1 MGSSIQFWYRERYQ
15 LKSTSSQGECCV
27 VGMTIGEVARRA
39 ELRPSAIRYYEKLGL
54 LPRPPRQGGQR
65 RYDPHVL
72 ERLAIVRF
80 AKFVGFTIGEIRLLL
95 DGAPD
100 RPPPQRWR
108 QIAEQ
113 KVLQVDTFI
122 TEAIAVR
129 ALLQTTLRQKCP
141 KLVER
146 GLELAESATSH
157 RRTRTPR

>member
-1 MGSSIQFWYRERYQ
+1 MP
-15 LKSTSSQGECCV
+15 
-27 VGMTIGEVARRA
+27 GMTIGEVARRA

-54 LPRPPRQGGQR
+54 LPKPPRQSGQR
-65 RYDPHVL
+65 RYDPRVL

-80 AKFVGFTIGEIRLLL
+80 AKFAGFTVADIRLLL
-95 DGAPD
+95 EGSPD

-108 QIAEQ
+108 QIAE
-113 KVLQVDTFI
+113 KRVAHIDAFI

-146 GLELAESATSH
+146 GLELAKSAQQFDG
-157 RRTRTPR
+157 RRRPPP

>member
-1 MGSSIQFWYRERYQ
+1 M
-15 LKSTSSQGECCV
+15 L
-27 VGMTIGEVARRA
+27 GMTIGEVARRA

-80 AKFVGFTIGEIRLLL
+80 AKFVGFRIDEIRLLL
-95 DGAPD
+95 DGSPD

-108 QIAEQ
+108 RIAEE

-129 ALLQTTLRQKCP
+129 ALLQTTLRQECP

-146 GLELAESATSH
+146 GLELAKSAKSLSH
-157 RRTRTPR
+157 RRARTPR

>member
-1 MGSSIQFWYRERYQ
+1 
-15 LKSTSSQGECCV
+15 V
-27 VGMTIGEVARRA
+27 VSMTIGEVARRA

-65 RYDPHVL
+65 RYDPYVL

-80 AKFVGFTIGEIRLLL
+80 AKFVGFTIDEIRLLL
-95 DGAPD
+95 DGSPN

-146 GLELAESATSH
+146 GLELAKSAKNH
-157 RRTRTPR
+157 GRMRTPQ

>member
-1 MGSSIQFWYRERYQ
+1 
-15 LKSTSSQGECCV
+15 V

-54 LPRPPRQGGQR
+54 LPKPWRSGGRR
-65 RYDPHVL
+65 RYDAGIL

-80 AKFVGFTIGEIRLLL
+80 AKFVGFRIDEIKLLL
-95 DGAPD
+95 DGSSG

-108 QIAEQ
+108 HIAER
-113 KVLQVDTFI
+113 KVGEVDTLI

-129 ALLQTTLRQKCP
+129 TLLQQTLQQGCP

-146 GLELAESATSH
+146 GLALARSAQGLDRQQAGSA
-157 RRTRTPR
+157 

>member
-1 MGSSIQFWYRERYQ
+1 VTGM
-15 LKSTSSQGECCV
+15 T
-27 VGMTIGEVARRA
+27 GMTIGEVARRA

-54 LPRPPRQGGQR
+54 LPKPPRESGQR
-65 RYDPHVL
+65 RYDARVL

-80 AKFVGFTIGEIRLLL
+80 AKFVGFKVDEIRLLL
-95 DGAPD
+95 DGSPD

-108 QIAEQ
+108 QVAEK
-113 KVLQVDTFI
+113 KVAHIDALI

-146 GLELAESATSH
+146 GLELAKSAQQLASP
-157 RRTRTPR
+157 RRPPPR

>member
-1 MGSSIQFWYRERYQ
+1 VF
-15 LKSTSSQGECCV
+15 
-27 VGMTIGEVARRA
+27 GMTIGEVARRA

-54 LPRPPRQGGQR
+54 LPRPSRVSGQR
-65 RYDPHVL
+65 RYDAHVL

-80 AKFVGFTIGEIRLLL
+80 AKFVGFRIDEIKELL
-95 DGAPD
+95 DGSPD

-113 KVLQVDTFI
+113 KVAQVDAMI

-129 ALLQTTLRQKCP
+129 ALLQTTLGQKCP

-146 GLELAESATSH
+146 GLELAKSARAS
-157 RRTRTPR
+157 TR

>member
-1 MGSSIQFWYRERYQ
+1 M
-15 LKSTSSQGECCV
+15 L
-27 VGMTIGEVARRA
+27 GMTIGEVARRA

-80 AKFVGFTIGEIRLLL
+80 AKFVGFTIDEIGLLL
-95 DGAPD
+95 DGSPD

-108 QIAEQ
+108 RVAEQ
-113 KVLQVDTFI
+113 KVLQVDTLI

-146 GLELAESATSH
+146 GLELAKSTKSYP
-157 RRTRTPR
+157 RTRTPR

>member
-1 MGSSIQFWYRERYQ
+1 M
-15 LKSTSSQGECCV
+15 

-80 AKFVGFTIGEIRLLL
+80 AKFVGFTIDEIRLLL
-95 DGAPD
+95 DGTQD

-146 GLELAESATSH
+146 GRALAKSAMSH
-157 RRTRTPR
+157 RRTRTLR